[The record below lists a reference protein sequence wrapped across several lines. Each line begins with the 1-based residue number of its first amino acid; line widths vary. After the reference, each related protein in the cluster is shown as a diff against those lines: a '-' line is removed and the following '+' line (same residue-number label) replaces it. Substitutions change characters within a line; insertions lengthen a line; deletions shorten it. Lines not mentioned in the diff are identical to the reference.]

1 MQDQAKKD
9 CVEALNRVIDD
20 ITVYGIFAASDS
32 DALQEL
38 ADHVL
43 PVLLRD
49 TAIDEPSNIEYPDV
63 ENWLNGLPIDLRSDA
78 VRDAIADAILSL

>member
-9 CVEALNRVIDD
+9 CVEALNRIIDD
-20 ITVYGIFAASDS
+20 VTVYGVLAASDS

-38 ADHVL
+38 ADHAL

-49 TAIDEPSNIEYPDV
+49 VAVDEPSNLEYPDV
-63 ENWLNGLPIDLRSDA
+63 ENWLNGLPLDLRSDA
-78 VRDAIADAILSL
+78 VREAIADAILSL

>member
-9 CVEALNRVIDD
+9 CVEALDRIIDD
-20 ITVYGIFAASDS
+20 VTVYGIFAASDS
-32 DALQEL
+32 EALQEL

-63 ENWLNGLPIDLRSDA
+63 ENWLNGLPLDLRSDA
-78 VRDAIADAILSL
+78 VREAIADAILSL

>member
-1 MQDQAKKD
+1 MHDQAKKD

-20 ITVYGIFAASDS
+20 ITVYGILAASDS

-49 TAIDEPSNIEYPDV
+49 TAVDEPSNLEYPDV

>member
-9 CVEALNRVIDD
+9 CVEALNHIIDD
-20 ITVYGIFAASDS
+20 VTVYGVLAASDS

-49 TAIDEPSNIEYPDV
+49 TAVDEPSNLEYPDV
-63 ENWLNGLPIDLRSDA
+63 ENWLNGLPLDLRSDA
-78 VRDAIADAILSL
+78 VRESIADAILSL